1 MIVKEISHDEYHN
14 EGLDKV
20 ICKQNYLLNGGDLWF
35 IKLSANKYKGY
46 ITYIRNGYMLFKF
59 YKVESDTELDFT
71 DDKDDN
77 PIRQTFQDIINALV

>member
-1 MIVKEISHDEYHN
+1 MIVKEVSRDEYHN
-14 EGLDKV
+14 GGSDEVLY
-20 ICKQNYLLNGGDLWF
+20 KQSYLLNGGDLWF

-46 ITYIRNGYMLFKF
+46 ITYVENNKVKFKF
-59 YKVESDTELDFT
+59 YEVESDTELDFT